1 MNELI
6 RVVGLKK
13 YFIVGS
19 YGILDKILGK
29 KPVIVKALDGIDL
42 EIYEK
47 ETLGVVGES
56 GSGKTTL
63 GRILVTLDKPTAGEI
78 YYRGK
83 KVTDKN
89 INEIRKKISMV
100 FQNPASSIDPK
111 MRIFDVVAEPLRK
124 VSSDTKRKL
133 VKEALESVGL
143 DFDYIAGKYPKEL
156 SGGQLQRV
164 AIARALIT
172 EPEFIVLDEPTS
184 ALDASVQS
192 QILNLLVKI
201 QKDRGITYMFIT
213 HNIHVARYI
222 SDRIGVLYA
231 GKLMEIGSS
240 EDIISSPKH
249 PYTQSLIASV
259 PSLKRRELQPPSGEV
274 PSLINPPNGCR
285 FNPRCPFVMEICK
298 KREPP
303 LFEYNGR
310 KVACWLLN
318 QQLQKQ

>member
-19 YGILDKILGK
+19 YGILDKIFGK

-63 GRILVTLDKPTAGEI
+63 GRILVTLDKPTSGEI
-78 YYRGK
+78 YYRGR
-83 KVTDKN
+83 KVTEKN

-111 MRIFDVVAEPLRK
+111 MKIFDVVAEPLRK

-201 QKDRGITYMFIT
+201 QRERGITYMFIT

-231 GKLMEIGSS
+231 GKLMEIGGS

-274 PSLINPPNGCR
+274 PSLINPPSGCR

-298 KREPP
+298 KQEPS

-318 QQLQKQ
+318 QQSQKQ